1 MSAFDIILQ
10 QCENQAEK
18 LCFIEIDDKYT
29 NEIDIFNNY
38 FTQLKQIIEQDKLCN
53 ADKKVGKL
61 SELLKTF
68 IKRIQDEQTATKEKI
83 NNLNKNRNMVGYGA
97 VKYQFAHRI
106 NRRY

>member
-1 MSAFDIILQ
+1 MSAFDVILQ
-10 QCENQAEK
+10 QCETQAEK

-83 NNLNKNRNMVGYGA
+83 NTLNKNRNMVGYGA

>member
-1 MSAFDIILQ
+1 MSAFDVILQ
-10 QCENQAEK
+10 QCETQAEK

-83 NNLNKNRNMVGYGA
+83 NTLNKNRSMVGYGA

>member
-1 MSAFDIILQ
+1 MLYCSSVKRRQRNYA
-10 QCENQAEK
+10 
-18 LCFIEIDDKYT
+18 Y
-29 NEIDIFNNY
+29 EIDIFNNY

-83 NNLNKNRNMVGYGA
+83 NTLNKNRNMVGYGA

>member
-1 MSAFDIILQ
+1 MSAFDVILQ
-10 QCENQAEK
+10 QCETQAEK
-18 LCFIEIDDKYT
+18 LCFIEMDDKYT

-83 NNLNKNRNMVGYGA
+83 NTLNKNRNMVGYGA

>member
-10 QCENQAEK
+10 QCETQAEK

-83 NNLNKNRNMVGYGA
+83 NTLNKNRNMVGYGA

>member
-10 QCENQAEK
+10 QCETQAEK

-83 NNLNKNRNMVGYGA
+83 NTLNKNRNMVGYGA
-97 VKYQFAHRI
+97 VKHQFAHRI

>member
-10 QCENQAEK
+10 QCETQAEK
-18 LCFIEIDDKYT
+18 LCFIKIDDTYT

-38 FTQLKQIIEQDKLCN
+38 FSQLKQIIEHDKSSHTE
-53 ADKKVGKL
+53 KKIRRL

-68 IKRIQDEQTATKEKI
+68 IKRIENEQAATKEKI
-83 NNLNKNRNMVGYGA
+83 NNLNKNRSMVGYGA

-106 NRRY
+106 NRRF